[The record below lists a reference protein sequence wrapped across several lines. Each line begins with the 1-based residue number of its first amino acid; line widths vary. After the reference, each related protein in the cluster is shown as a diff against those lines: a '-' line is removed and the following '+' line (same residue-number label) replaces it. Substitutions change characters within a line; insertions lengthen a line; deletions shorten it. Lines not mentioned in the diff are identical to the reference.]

1 VTDDVAAP
9 DAADAEPDAEID
21 IEPTSESDAEPETE
35 SEPEAEPELDAEANA
50 EPETEQDA
58 EPEPDAEPE
67 AESDAEPGVEGADER
82 SSDRGARL
90 PGMLARYIAAFV
102 LVVASLASLGLGTLS
117 LVGRGVDVSP
127 TGLFWASIVL
137 SLLAT
142 ALALTALFSQA
153 RR

>member
-9 DAADAEPDAEID
+9 DAEPDAELD
-21 IEPTSESDAEPETE
+21 TELEAES
-35 SEPEAEPELDAEANA
+35 EAEPGAEA
-50 EPETEQDA
+50 
-58 EPEPDAEPE
+58 
-67 AESDAEPGVEGADER
+67 ADER
-82 SSDRGARL
+82 SRDRGARP

-142 ALALTALFSQA
+142 AVALTALFGQS